1 MQYRSI
7 YVFLFCLIILSA
19 CKNSNSPQSVA
30 EGFVVH
36 YSQMDY
42 ETAKSLSTKNTWD
55 FLEVFEYYSE
65 NLDAE
70 QKKKIR
76 EQKVRFKVID
86 QQKESDTS
94 IILTYKAEPQKL
106 PFDKLR
112 LISHVDR
119 NGRTKWK
126 VDISTISIIE
136 GEDIYMLPSEALIDE
151 VLEVEDNEGEA
162 IIDTTNFD
170 E

>member
-1 MQYRSI
+1 MRYKYIPLFFFSLF
-7 YVFLFCLIILSA
+7 FLMA

-65 NLDAE
+65 NLDPE
-70 QKKKIR
+70 QKKQIK
-76 EQKVRFKVID
+76 EQKVRFKVIE

-112 LISHVDR
+112 LISHIDR

-151 VLEVEDNEGEA
+151 VLELEEREGEA
-162 IIDTTNFD
+162 IIDTSNF
-170 E
+170 EE